1 MEVGNLGYLNEVKV
15 GRGWQLRRYAG
26 NKSMILTIRG
36 PGGDDQLP
44 ASVNPDSWTHVA
56 AVWGGGYRSFL

>member
-1 MEVGNLGYLNEVKV
+1 MEVGNLGYQNHGES
-15 GRGWQLRRYAG
+15 GQGWQLRRYAG

-44 ASVNPDSWTHVA
+44 ASVNPANTHMLQQFGV
-56 AVWGGGYRSFL
+56 VDTVSFL